1 MKIRVKNIIATGIIA
16 MTLISCSGELKKADY
31 QVIPLP
37 KNITENVNE
46 RPFILSKNVI
56 VTYPTSQPELIKE
69 ANFLTE
75 FLNEILGYELK
86 VEASDSF
93 KTGAINLSIDSTH
106 FTEKESDEGARILW
120 AK

>member
-1 MKIRVKNIIATGIIA
+1 MKIRVKNIIAIGIIA
-16 MTLISCSGELKKADY
+16 LTLISCSGELQKADY

-37 KNITENVNE
+37 KNITENATE

-75 FLNEILGYELK
+75 FLNEILG
-86 VEASDSF
+86 
-93 KTGAINLSIDSTH
+93 
-106 FTEKESDEGARILW
+106 
-120 AK
+120 